1 MKRCPKCERF
11 GVEYNPNSNHERCLW
26 RDCLWINENDIDLD
40 KYFEMQ
46 IAIHGTKF
54 KKFKGAIKKKKELY
68 L

>member
-11 GVEYNPNSNHERCLW
+11 GIEYDPRIKRERCLW
-26 RDCLWINENDIDLD
+26 RDCLWVNENDIDLD
-40 KYFEMQ
+40 TYFEIH

-54 KKFKGAIKKKKELY
+54 KKFKEALRKKKELY